1 MEKRETTGAL
11 QNADVRM
18 HSHYA
23 LGFWECGG
31 APPPSIM
38 MLITLRVAPGRSPVL
53 LKVAIR
59 LCDVIYEP
67 HVSIGSSAARY

>member
-1 MEKRETTGAL
+1 MEKRQTTGAL

-18 HSHYA
+18 RSHYA
-23 LGFWECGG
+23 LGFWG
-31 APPPSIM
+31 ASPLSIM
-38 MLITLRVAPGRSPVL
+38 MLITRRVAPGRRPVL